1 MKSAQR
7 AVLIL
12 AACEMEKSHLEFEGE
27 LLAPLSE
34 SDWKKYRGFGEVVF
48 NTGMT
53 GYQEILTD
61 PSYAGQMVVMTY
73 PHIGNT
79 GINSLDSESHEIQC
93 SGLIVHELSQDS
105 PHWQK
110 SASLRET
117 LQKNS
122 VPILTGV
129 DTRLLTRRLR
139 STGVTRGIICRIEDR
154 PSAIQFL
161 KSPPIPHA
169 DEADWLSRASQK
181 PSDYSAL
188 ADSRFHIVALD
199 FGIKMGLLTELRT
212 RGCSVTLLPAT
223 SSLEEILFHQ
233 PDGVFLS
240 NGPGDPSKAVQATQT
255 LRSLLGKIPIFGV
268 CMGHQVLAQALGGRT
283 YKLKFGHRG
292 CNQPVLDTR
301 TGRVEISS
309 HNHGYS
315 VDSSSLPSRVRI
327 THSHLQD
334 HSVEG
339 LRWDPSHD
347 STQPKAPAFSVQY
360 HPEARPGPHDSAYC
374 FEEFIADMES
384 WRKMRDTSASNQKK
398 KPRADLS
405 RDVSL

>member
-1 MKSAQR
+1 MNSVQR
-7 AVLIL
+7 GVLIL
-12 AACEMEKSHLEFEGE
+12 AATQMENSHLEFEGE

-34 SDWKKYRGFGEVVF
+34 SDWKRYRGFGEVVF

-79 GINSLDSESHEIQC
+79 GINSLDSESREIQC

-110 SASLRET
+110 LASLRET
-117 LQKNS
+117 LQNKS

-139 STGVTRGIICRIEDR
+139 STGVTRGIICPIEDR
-154 PSAIQFL
+154 ESAIQFL
-161 KSPPIPHA
+161 KSPPILHA
-169 DEADWLSRASQK
+169 DEADWLTQVSQEK
-181 PSDYSAL
+181 SDFSAL
-188 ADSRFHIVALD
+188 IEPRFRVVALD
-199 FGIKMGLLTELRT
+199 FGIKTGLLTELRS
-212 RGCSVTLLPAT
+212 RGCSVTLLPAN
-223 SSLEEILFHQ
+223 SQLEDILFHR

-240 NGPGDPSKAVQATQT
+240 NGPGNPSKAVQATQT
-255 LRSLLGKIPIFGV
+255 VRSLLGRIPIFGV

-301 TGRVEISS
+301 SGRVEISS

-315 VDSSSLPSRVRI
+315 VDSSSLPSTVRI

-334 HSVEG
+334 QSVEG
-339 LRWDPSHD
+339 LRWDPIQD
-347 STQPKAPAFSVQY
+347 PTRPKASAFSVQY

-384 WRKMRDTSASNQKK
+384 WRKMRDTSVATTKK

-405 RDVSL
+405 REVLL